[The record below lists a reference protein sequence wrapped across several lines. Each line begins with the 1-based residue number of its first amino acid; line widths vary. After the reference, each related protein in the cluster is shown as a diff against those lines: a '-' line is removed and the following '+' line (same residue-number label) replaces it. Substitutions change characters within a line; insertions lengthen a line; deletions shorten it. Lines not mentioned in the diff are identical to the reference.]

1 MSILLFRHMTPE
13 ELVAFARTA
22 LQNALAT
29 PDLLAAL
36 DGFNFGTARLTPA
49 LALVDTAE
57 TFMAAFAKE
66 YSEQYQA
73 TAALDAGWKAAH
85 VPYDT
90 HRRLAKLLLR
100 NNPQK
105 QKSLLLHE
113 SLPRALPG
121 WLAQATTFYLNALG
135 DATLLA
141 GFATYNI
148 TQAILEA
155 GQTAV
160 QHVAALNAAQEKE
173 KAEAQAST
181 KTRDAAL
188 EALNDFIT
196 EFAEIAQLALP
207 ANQLREAL
215 GFGPVP

>member
-1 MSILLFRHMTPE
+1 MTTHYFRDMTGE
-13 ELVAFARTA
+13 ELVFFAGNA
-22 LQNALAT
+22 LKNALAT
-29 PDLLAAL
+29 PEILDAL
-36 DGFNFGTARLTPA
+36 DVFNFGAARLTPA
-49 LALVDTAE
+49 QTLVDTAAQL
-57 TFMAAFAKE
+57 MADFAKE

-73 TAALDAGWKAAH
+73 TAALEAGWKTAQTT
-85 VPYDT
+85 YDT
-90 HRRLAKLLLR
+90 HRRLAKLVLR
-100 NNPQK
+100 NNLQK
-105 QKSLLLHE
+105 QKVLLLHE
-113 SLPRALPG
+113 NLKRDLAG
-121 WLAQATTFYLNALG
+121 WLAQANTFYLNVLG
-135 DATLLA
+135 DPALLT

-155 GQTAV
+155 GQAAV

-196 EFAEIAQLALP
+196 EYDEISQIALP
-207 ANQLREAL
+207 DSQMRDAL